1 MYICTSKQTAYC
13 FRTTHITDM
22 IEIDKGVPLTPR
34 KLGKDGITDKL
45 VLQMEVGDS
54 FFFSCPEKNNETE
67 TRIMLYN
74 KIRQPL
80 RKKRLAKYY
89 DLDRSHA
96 IRKVDG
102 GFRVWRTK

>member
-45 VLQMEVGDS
+45 VLQNGS
-54 FFFSCPEKNNETE
+54 RRFFFLLMS
-67 TRIMLYN
+67 
-74 KIRQPL
+74 
-80 RKKRLAKYY
+80 
-89 DLDRSHA
+89 
-96 IRKVDG
+96 
-102 GFRVWRTK
+102 